1 MADNYLEKRMDDY
14 RNGRL
19 HVKKSAA
26 SSSTGSRRSPLAG
39 KRVLVTGGANGI
51 GRAIVAAFR
60 NVGCRVAIFDSDCRH
75 GNEVAQQTGSRFY
88 PCDLA
93 VTGQIANRMQ
103 QLFDDWGDLD
113 IIINNA
119 AECLFHNLC
128 DTTSEEFLHTLSV
141 NLVAPFEIARLY
153 AMHRRSSGEKGVS
166 WGRIVNI
173 ASTRALQSE
182 PGTEAYSASKGGII
196 ALTHSLMASLADL
209 GITVNAILPGWI
221 ETGNYGDLRDID
233 HKCHPSGRV
242 GRPDDIARACIFLS
256 APDADF
262 INGATLVV
270 DGGMTRKMIYPE
282 FPAFCR
288 DFR

>member
-19 HVKKSAA
+19 TKKKHVS
-26 SSSTGSRRSPLAG
+26 GSGNGTRRSPLAG

-51 GRAIVAAFR
+51 GRAITATFR
-60 NVGCRVAIFDSDCRH
+60 KEDCRVAIFDVDRKH
-75 GNEVAQQTGSRFY
+75 GNEVAQQTGAKFY

-93 VTGQIANRMQ
+93 DSGQIAARME

-119 AECLFHNLC
+119 AECRFRDLC
-128 DTTSEEFLHTLSV
+128 DTTSEEFTHTLRV

-153 AMHRRSSGEKGVS
+153 ALHRRNNAGRLNEPAES
-166 WGRIVNI
+166 GRIVNI
-173 ASTRALQSE
+173 ASTRAVQSE

-209 GITVNAILPGWI
+209 RITVNAILPGWI
-221 ETGNYGDLRDID
+221 ETGNYELLRAID
-233 HKCHPSGRV
+233 HQCHPSGRV
-242 GRPDDIARACIFLS
+242 GRPDDIARACVFLS
-256 APDADF
+256 GPDADF
-262 INGATLVV
+262 INGATLVI

-282 FPAFCR
+282 
-288 DFR
+288 